1 MKLQD
6 LGLQRSF
13 LQKVILDDPNYKNY
27 YALRKLFADYLTKL
41 NVPFYDTCCPTA
53 SIPDSYPMRY
63 FDGDVQYF
71 DGTEWVNITL
81 ETGGFTEGSVLF
93 ASSTGT
99 IIEDNP
105 SFFYDNNN
113 NRLGIGTSSP
123 QAALHV
129 VGTKAIIDSID
140 IYSSGT
146 YTGVIPFTDGIGSNS
161 VVADETNTSI
171 GFRASLNTTGVFN
184 VALGIRSQENPNVAG
199 SQAHNTSVGAY
210 SLRNTSQY
218 GNTVMGS
225 CTMHASTSFYTST
238 AIGAFAL
245 GRVTNS
251 AGTNGF
257 NTRGITAVGYLA
269 MGRCTAVGEWTTAV
283 GFEAGTAF
291 NGGSTNTAIGAFSMG
306 AGSSV
311 LGGTGNLTGTQNTG
325 LGVTSLYSLTTG
337 TANIGIGANAGRNA
351 TTNTQSIF
359 IGYQAGLSVV
369 TGDYNVII
377 GGHAGASISG
387 LNNHI
392 LLADGQGNQRLLI
405 NNSGAYEIGGGYGAA
420 GEILTSNGNAAA
432 PTWQA
437 PPAAVTT
444 SSAYT
449 PTLTNSTNISASTAY
464 VTNYYQIGDV
474 VTVAGRVSI
483 TPTTGA
489 WTQTIMRMSVPV
501 GTALTVNEEGG
512 GVANA
517 VNIQGNNGNT
527 AGIRARALGGEMEFV
542 WLANDT
548 NAHDFFFTF
557 SYQIVLP

>member
-210 SLRNTSQY
+210 SLRNISQY

-464 VTNYYQIGDV
+464 LNSYYQIGDV
-474 VTVAGRVSI
+474 VTVQGRVSI
-483 TPTTGA
+483 TPTAGA
-489 WTQTIMRMSVPV
+489 WTQTILRMTIPV
-501 GTALTVNEEGG
+501 ASTFTANEEAGGTAS
-512 GVANA
+512 AI
-517 VNIQGNNGNT
+517 NIQGNNGNN
-527 AGIRARALGGEMEFV
+527 AGIRARAAGTDVEFV

-557 SYQIVLP
+557 SYQVIIP